1 MRFAAVYYN
10 YVEYSTLFLAFLYQ
24 NVYRLSEVCTFIYL
38 YAYSIYCPI
47 FFKGIVLHTKV
58 IQIGNLLWP
67 FRHNR

>member
-10 YVEYSTLFLAFLYQ
+10 YVEYSTLFFAFLYQ
-24 NVYRLSEVCTFIYL
+24 NVYRFDVCTFIYL
-38 YAYSIYCPI
+38 YAYSIYYPI
-47 FFKGIVLHTKV
+47 FSKGIVLHTKE